1 MTLHV
6 LNQRKHEK
14 RPILYVIVV
23 YGGVEIDRGFKHQV
37 GILKA
42 RYKDWPISIKYIR

>member
-1 MTLHV
+1 MNFKLTY
-6 LNQRKHEK
+6 RKHER

-23 YGGVEIDRGFKHQV
+23 YGGVEIDRDFKHQV

-42 RYKDWPISIKYIR
+42 RYKDWTIIIKYIR